1 MQLIKPMN
9 GQNLFWLF
17 EKDGRTLYTFH
28 GIMGERL
35 KEPMSEQKFSRF
47 FNLDAYIRELVAE
60 KEKDGYSVVQEADYH
75 EVVVEIF
82 CQDSEYDFIFEHR
95 SSIEEDLNGFL
106 FEIGN
111 GYFVE
116 DEYGPE
122 AIEFVLHILEP
133 SYIVESVIDYFK
145 DQFNL
150 KKIRMGQAK
159 VHYGRRLT
167 GLYPK
172 GKNFNRKN

>member
-1 MQLIKPMN
+1 MQLIKPIN
-9 GQNLFWLF
+9 GQNHFWLF

-35 KEPMSEQKFSRF
+35 EEPMSEQKFSRF

-60 KEKDGYSVVQEADYH
+60 KENDGYTVVQEVDYQ

-82 CQDSEYDFIFEHR
+82 CQDKEYDLISEYR
-95 SSIEEDLNGFL
+95 SNIEEDLNEFL
-106 FEIGN
+106 FSTGN
-111 GYFVE
+111 GYFLE
-116 DEYGPE
+116 DDYGPE
-122 AIEFVLHILEP
+122 AIEFVLHVLEP
-133 SYIVESVIDYFK
+133 SQIVELVIEYFK
-145 DQFNL
+145 EQFNVN
-150 KKIRMGQAK
+150 KIRMGQAK

-167 GLYPK
+167 GLYPT

>member
-1 MQLIKPMN
+1 MHLIKPIN
-9 GQNLFWLF
+9 GQNRFWLF

-28 GIMGERL
+28 GIIGERL
-35 KEPMSEQKFSRF
+35 EEPMSEQKFSRF
-47 FNLDAYIRELVAE
+47 FNLDDYIRELVAE

-82 CQDSEYDFIFEHR
+82 CQDTEYDVIFEHR

-116 DEYGPE
+116 DDYGE
-122 AIEFVLHILEP
+122 AIEFVLHIIEP
-133 SYIVESVIDYFK
+133 SYIVEPVIDYFK
-145 DQFNL
+145 KQHDV
-150 KKIRMGQAK
+150 KKIRIGQAK

-167 GLYPK
+167 GLYPE